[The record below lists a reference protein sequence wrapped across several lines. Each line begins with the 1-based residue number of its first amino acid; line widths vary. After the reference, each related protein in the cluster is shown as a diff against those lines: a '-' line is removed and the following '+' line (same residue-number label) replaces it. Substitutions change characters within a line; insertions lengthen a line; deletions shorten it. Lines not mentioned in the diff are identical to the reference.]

1 MKHKI
6 AINHLLPG
14 MYLGGAEVGI
24 KKSYKD
30 INKYFNYKVFYIKGR
45 GIIDVNQRSFFLSF
59 LNIISNKTKPSI
71 IISSLWWSHFFGY
84 FLRVFGFKWIVFIHS
99 PNFLF

>member
-24 KKSYKD
+24 KKNYKD
-30 INKYFNYKVFYIKGR
+30 INKYFN
-45 GIIDVNQRSFFLSF
+45 S
-59 LNIISNKTKPSI
+59 
-71 IISSLWWSHFFGY
+71 
-84 FLRVFGFKWIVFIHS
+84 
-99 PNFLF
+99 NFLHKKTRNY